1 MPNWLDDDTRRHADK
16 LSFQILPVL
25 DGLRLGGCLRLLSS
39 AISTSGF
46 DRLVFTRS
54 ELTTSL

>member
-1 MPNWLDDDTRRHADK
+1 MPNWLDDDTRRHVDK

-25 DGLRLGGCLRLLSS
+25 DGLVVVFGYI
-39 AISTSGF
+39 AGF